1 MVRIRFTVNFQEA
14 PLGTIPLS
22 ELGTRD
28 SFATV
33 LNPNKG
39 DTFFSSYFT
48 AECHRSLSCRIVATL
63 NNFHQ
68 HSGCQ

>member
-39 DTFFSSYFT
+39 DTFFLRILLPSVT
-48 AECHRSLSCRIVATL
+48 GALVVALSQR
-63 NNFHQ
+63 
-68 HSGCQ
+68 